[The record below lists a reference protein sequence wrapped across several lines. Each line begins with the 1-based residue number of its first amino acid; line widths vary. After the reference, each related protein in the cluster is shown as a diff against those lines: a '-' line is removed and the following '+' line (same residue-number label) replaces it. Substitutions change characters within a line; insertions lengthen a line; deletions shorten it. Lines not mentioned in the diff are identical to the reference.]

1 MRDTKRTKTSATC
14 KLFVGT
20 VSGACRFR
28 TAWECQRECTRCLA
42 AAVLRDIA
50 SRQPSMEECYR
61 RIQLVKATKHFV
73 VKCVL
78 SDQREIATLM
88 NVHVVAALTTTMRK
102 R

>member
-1 MRDTKRTKTSATC
+1 
-14 KLFVGT
+14 
-20 VSGACRFR
+20 
-28 TAWECQRECTRCLA
+28 LA

-102 R
+102 RRQEWTRVRIDVDARKTRCPPTAAPRYILEVTAA